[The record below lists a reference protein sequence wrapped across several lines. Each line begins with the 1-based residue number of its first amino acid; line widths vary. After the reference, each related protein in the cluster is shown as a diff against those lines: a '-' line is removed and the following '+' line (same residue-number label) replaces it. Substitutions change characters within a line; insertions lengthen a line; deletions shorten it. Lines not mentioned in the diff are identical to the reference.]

1 MVWFSIL
8 QLWHIHGV
16 LLVRQQDSAYLG
28 FDQITVFSIL
38 LLLFA
43 MAGVLIFFMLRQK
56 SQANRVLEKQQ
67 GLIQAKNEAIAA
79 QNEAL
84 RKANNE
90 VKQLLKIKS
99 DFMSQMSHEIRT
111 PMHSILGLTDLLL
124 QEANDSETMD
134 KLQSIRY
141 SADILLVI
149 INDIL
154 DLAAIEDGHVSVM
167 DASIRLQKIAQEIQ
181 RNLYPKA
188 LQKDIALEIDLDK
201 QLPHY
206 VRGDMTRLYQVLIN
220 LSNNAL
226 KFTKTGKVV
235 LKISCIA
242 SLEKES
248 LIRFE
253 ITDTGIGIRE
263 ELLPHIFK
271 GFEQG
276 GSAIQKEYGG
286 TGLGLTIA
294 QKLVGLMG
302 GELQVSST
310 FGEGSRFWFDL
321 RMAAGER
328 PTTADATHQPD
339 DVLDLSAMKILY
351 AEDNLMN
358 QKVMSLLLKTYGIVP
373 VMANNGK
380 EALHMLEKTQFDV
393 VLMDF
398 RMPEMDG
405 FIATERIRAFAANH
419 INHNIPIIGVSAD
432 VFDESTAKGLALGMN
447 ATLAKPIDKN
457 QLESALN
464 KYLSRSERAMTS
476 KETK

>member
-1 MVWFSIL
+1 
-8 QLWHIHGV
+8 
-16 LLVRQQDSAYLG
+16 
-28 FDQITVFSIL
+28 
-38 LLLFA
+38 
-43 MAGVLIFFMLRQK
+43 
-56 SQANRVLEKQQ
+56 
-67 GLIQAKNEAIAA
+67 
-79 QNEAL
+79 
-84 RKANNE
+84 
-90 VKQLLKIKS
+90 
-99 DFMSQMSHEIRT
+99 
-111 PMHSILGLTDLLL
+111 MHSILGLTDLLQ

-154 DLAAIEDGHVSVM
+154 DLAALEDGHVSVL
-167 DASIRLQKIAQEIQ
+167 DASIQLQKIAQEIQ

-188 LQKDIALEIDLDK
+188 LQKDITLEIDLDK

-226 KFTKTGKVV
+226 KFTKSGKVV

-294 QKLVGLMG
+294 QKLVELMG

-310 FGEGSRFWFDL
+310 LGKGSRFWFDL
-321 RMAAGER
+321 CMAAGER

-373 VMANNGK
+373 VLANNGK
-380 EALHMLEKTQFDV
+380 EALHMLDKTQFDV

-432 VFDESTAKGLALGMN
+432 VFDERPGNRYECHPSQAH
-447 ATLAKPIDKN
+447 
-457 QLESALN
+457 
-464 KYLSRSERAMTS
+464 R
-476 KETK
+476 